1 VDVARVEYQGMPV
14 SPHGLRKPKA
24 DWVVAVPAVVT
35 LAVTLFDLSGSSYWR
50 DETATVA
57 ATTLSFPHM
66 VLMLGHV
73 DAVHGLFYSI
83 EWGVARLF
91 GTSEGALRWPSAFA
105 IACGALGIAVIGRRL
120 MSARA
125 GVLAGLVFAAL
136 PMVSWTGQNAR
147 PNAMVVAAA
156 VLASYLLLVVI
167 EQPGRRQLVAYAL
180 AIALMGYLN
189 LVSLLLVPAH
199 AVTVGLFVLLDLR
212 QKGQVW
218 TRQLAGRWVVAAIA
232 GITATTPVLV
242 FGWRERSQIGWIPIP
257 GWSSVQQLLL
267 ALTMGSAFSVAVI
280 SILATLGALTNS
292 GLPRA
297 AGWPLGGGQP
307 AGSGALPAQRLN
319 RLAWLCLP
327 WIVVPPAIGLFA
339 AQGQVHFF
347 YYGYLLYLLPAVAL
361 LSGAGLASLPAP
373 GQVAALTLI
382 AILALPGQLADR
394 RPNGHGD
401 DIRGAALFL
410 EHYARSSDAAIY
422 GGGRA
427 GGQVPD
433 WAYAYP
439 YGFTKPR
446 NIAWQAS
453 AAESGTLGGTAVP
466 LSMLE
471 QRLRAYNRVW
481 VVEVGHNM
489 PDTPAVPPA
498 QFRLVD
504 TWRISDIWLRL
515 YGRYRMP

>member
-1 VDVARVEYQGMPV
+1 LVEQASRQRYQPV
-14 SPHGLRKPKA
+14 RRSVLPHGLRKPRA

-35 LAVTLFDLSGSSYWR
+35 LAVTLFDLGGSSYWR

-57 ATTLSFPHM
+57 ATTLSFPQM
-66 VLMLGHV
+66 LLMLGHI

-91 GTSEGALRWPSAFA
+91 GTSEDALRWPSALA
-105 IACGALGIAVIGRRL
+105 MACAALGIAVIGRRL

-136 PMVSWTGQNAR
+136 PMVSSFGQNAR
-147 PNAMVVAAA
+147 SNAMVVAAA

-167 EQPGRRQLVAYAL
+167 EKPGRRQLIAYAL
-180 AIALMGYLN
+180 AVALMGYLN
-189 LVSLLLVPAH
+189 VLSLLLVPAH

-212 QKGQVW
+212 QKGQAR
-218 TRQLAGRWVVAAIA
+218 TRQLAGRWAVAAIG
-232 GITATTPVLV
+232 GIVATTPVLV
-242 FGWRERSQIGWIPIP
+242 FGWRERGQIGWISVP
-257 GWSSVQQLLL
+257 GWSGVQQLLL
-267 ALTMGSAFSVAVI
+267 ALSMGSAFSVAVI
-280 SILATLGALTNS
+280 SILATLGAVTNS
-292 GLPRA
+292 G
-297 AGWPLGGGQP
+297 P
-307 AGSGALPAQRLN
+307 ARGLN

-327 WIVVPPAIGLFA
+327 WIVVPPAIAFFA

-361 LSGAGLASLPAP
+361 LCGAGLASLPAP
-373 GQVAALTLI
+373 GQLAALALVVV
-382 AILALPGQLADR
+382 LALPAQLADR
-394 RPNGHGD
+394 QPDGHGD

-453 AAESGTLGGTAVP
+453 AAESGNESGTAVP
-466 LSMLE
+466 LRVLE

-481 VVEVGHNM
+481 VVELAHNV

-498 QFRLVD
+498 QFRLVH
-504 TWRISDIWLRL
+504 TWQISDIWLRL
-515 YGRYRMP
+515 YERYRIPPGRKS